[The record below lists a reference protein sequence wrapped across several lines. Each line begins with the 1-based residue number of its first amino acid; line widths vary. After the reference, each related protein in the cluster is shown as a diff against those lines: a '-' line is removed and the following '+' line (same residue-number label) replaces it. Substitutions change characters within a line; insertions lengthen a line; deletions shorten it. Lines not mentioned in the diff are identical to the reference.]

1 MTPLYENRMRMNT
14 LVKHLPSGEVFAN
27 RKEAKLKLGHSN
39 YNKALKNGEIAFVT
53 VFKALDTII

>member
-1 MTPLYENRMRMNT
+1 MRMNT

-53 VFKALDTII
+53 VFKVLDTII